1 MFNVKG
7 QKCLLKGLSVVAP
20 GSFNS
25 NGETVSYEG
34 YNKVTV
40 MVMNKN
46 GKLTDLNC
54 RIPSDTDGNILFSK
68 LADVKLGSEITLDLT
83 IEVSTQNNAK
93 LYITNV
99 LISK

>member
-25 NGETVSYEG
+25 NGEMVNYDG

-54 RIPSDTDGNILFSK
+54 RIPSDTDGNILFAKFSE
-68 LADVKLGSEITLDLT
+68 LKLGAEIIVDLT

-93 LYITNV
+93 LYITNLV
-99 LISK
+99 SK